1 VAIVESGGGG
11 TPGPVYDRGL
21 AQAGGAEVPIEPGV
35 DEIAA
40 TLTVTFAIS

>member
-1 VAIVESGGGG
+1 VAIVESGGG

-21 AQAGGAEVPIEPGV
+21 AEAGGAGVPIEPGV

-40 TLTVTFAIS
+40 TLMVTYAIS